1 MRISGTRCWLL
12 LGGLT
17 AGLGLAGLVMMLD
30 MLDARVRAY
39 LAGPPLGG
47 ARIFAAPRTL
57 RVGHALPGGSLDRTL
72 SRLGYRRSA
81 GSDTALAPG
90 DFRSDGQTVEIAQRP
105 SPAPWADPP
114 RRVRV
119 TLRGA
124 RVEELT
130 DVDAGPLASLEL
142 EPEMLAVIGG
152 KGPVLGAD
160 AEVSP
165 TACRD
170 AVLAAEDRHFF
181 RHPGVDP
188 LAIARALLADLRAGS
203 AQQGGSTLTQ
213 QLVKNAFLSPH
224 RTLWRKIEEAM
235 LAFLLDVHASKEE
248 VLARYLSSVYLGADS
263 GLPVHGFAQAAG
275 VYFGKPLAEL
285 GPAECALLAG
295 IIRSPN
301 SLSPRRHPEAAVARR
316 NYVLAA
322 MVEEG
327 RLDAAL
333 AQQAAATP
341 LALAPPTARPV
352 GALYVA
358 AEVARELPDVVPAEI
373 AEAPGLSVFT
383 SIDADDQRAAERA
396 TRRTLAALER
406 GHHRREPLQAALVA
420 LDPHSGRI
428 LAMVGGRDY
437 RSSPLDRAVH
447 AQRQPGSAF
456 KPFVYLA
463 ALDPARRGAAT
474 PRTVVSPVEDTPLSV
489 RAGATLWQPVNY
501 DGTFAG
507 RIPLEDAIAESR
519 NAATVHLALDVGID
533 AVAHT
538 AADMGIA
545 SPLPRVPAL
554 ALGTAETSVLE
565 LTAAYGVF
573 ASGGLRRS
581 PALVLAITSGQGEL
595 LYAALPTVQRVLDP
609 AVAYLVTHLLQGV
622 IDTGTGH
629 PARAAG
635 LTGAAAGKTGTT
647 DDTGDAWFVG
657 YTPDIVAG
665 VWVGLD
671 SGAPMGLT
679 GAQGALPIWTDFVR
693 SVASPD
699 APREF
704 PVPEGIVW
712 RDVDPASGKLATASC
727 PEVRHEPFLVGTEPH
742 EPCTLHRPVLA
753 ALGNGVGGAVQS
765 GAGGLGTVGRA
776 IGNWF
781 SHLFH

>member
-1 MRISGTRCWLL
+1 MRKAISGTRCWLL
-12 LGGLT
+12 L
-17 AGLGLAGLVMMLD
+17 AGFITGFGLAALVM

-47 ARIFAAPRTL
+47 ARIFATPRTL
-57 RVGHALPGGSLDRTL
+57 RVGHPLPGGSLDRTL
-72 SRLGYRRSA
+72 SRLGYRRS
-81 GSDTALAPG
+81 SDPDTALAPG
-90 DFRSDGQTVEIAQRP
+90 EFRSDGQTIEIAQRP
-105 SPAPWADPP
+105 SPAPWAEPP

-119 TLRGA
+119 RLRGT
-124 RVEELT
+124 RVAEIT
-130 DVDAGPLASLEL
+130 DIDAGQLVRLEL

-152 KGPVLGAD
+152 TGPVLGAD
-160 AEVSP
+160 AEVAP
-165 TACRD
+165 AACRE
-170 AVLAAEDRHFF
+170 AVLAAEDRNFF

-203 AQQGGSTLTQ
+203 ARQGGSTLTQ

-224 RTLWRKIEEAM
+224 RTVWRKIEEAV
-235 LAFLLDVHASKEE
+235 LAFLLGVHASKEE
-248 VLARYLSSVYLGADS
+248 ILARYLSSVYLGADS
-263 GLPVHGFAQAAG
+263 GLPVHGFAQAAM
-275 VYFGKPLAEL
+275 VYFAKPLGDL

-322 MVEEG
+322 MVKEG
-327 RLDAAL
+327 RLDPPQAE
-333 AQQAAATP
+333 QAAATP
-341 LALAPPTARPV
+341 LALAPPTVRPV

-358 AEVARELPDVVPAEI
+358 AEVARELPEVAPAEI

-396 TRRTLAALER
+396 TRRGLAALER
-406 GHHRREPLQAALVA
+406 GPHRREPLQAALVA
-420 LDPHSGRI
+420 LDPDSGRI
-428 LAMVGGRDY
+428 RAMVGGRDY

-456 KPFVYLA
+456 KPFVYLTA
-463 ALDPARRGAAT
+463 IDPARRGAAV

-489 RAGATLWQPVNY
+489 RAGATLWRPVNY

-507 RIPLEDAIAESR
+507 RMPLEDAIAESR
-519 NAATVHLALDVGID
+519 NAATVRLALDVGID
-533 AVAHT
+533 AVARS
-538 AADMGIA
+538 AADMGIDSA
-545 SPLPRVPAL
+545 LPRVPAL

-581 PALVLAITSGQGEL
+581 PALIVAITSGQSEL
-595 LYAALPTVQRVLDP
+595 LYAAPSTVERVLDP

-647 DDTGDAWFVG
+647 DDTCDAWFIG

-693 SVASPD
+693 TVAGPD
-699 APREF
+699 TPKEF
-704 PVPEGIVW
+704 PIPEGIVW
-712 RDVDPASGKLATASC
+712 RDVDPASGKLANSSC

-742 EPCTLHRPVLA
+742 EPCPLHRPVLV
-753 ALGNGVGGAVQS
+753 ALSKGVGGAVRS
-765 GAGGLGTVGRA
+765 GTGALETVGRT
-776 IGNWF
+776 IQGWF
-781 SHLFH
+781 SHFFH